1 MAGNNIS
8 NEDIEEIMFD
18 SFFILW
24 KNRNI
29 FDKNK
34 DLKPYLVGIVRNL
47 VKLKYRKLCFYSDF
61 GDYENK
67 IIDFRA
73 IDLLYEER
81 EKIAIIEKTLNKMK
95 EQDIII
101 FNLYYYSSMKISNIA
116 KQLNVSEF
124 NIKSRLYRIRK
135 KLKKELEKGGD
146 SYEE

>member
-34 DLKPYLVGIVRNL
+34 DLKPYLVGIVRNS

-73 IDLLYEER
+73 IDLVYEER
-81 EKIAIIEKTLNKMK
+81 EKISIIEKTLNKMK